1 MEWLLIVLGG
11 GGVAA
16 VGRYAWAKRAAR
28 RRAVA
33 ELADIRRLADDDVT
47 HFGEQL
53 GRLDESLAGRELDTD
68 TRYDYQAALDAY
80 ERAKRAAP
88 RLHSMESISA
98 VVDLLADG
106 RYALACVQARAAGR
120 PVPERRVP
128 CYFSPQH
135 GPSTTEVL
143 WTPPKGGTRRVPVC
157 AQDAARIAAGTEP
170 EVHYI
175 KYGELNVP
183 YWEAGDPNEA
193 YRFGFF
199 DSGGARAIAMNLR
212 LQQLGIDAGRGRRDP
227 GLLPRRRNR

>member
-11 GGVAA
+11 GAVAA
-16 VGRYAWAKRAAR
+16 GRYVWAKRAAR
-28 RRAVA
+28 RQAAA

-53 GRLDESLAGRELDTD
+53 SRLGESLAGRELDAD

-80 ERAKRAAP
+80 EQAKRAAP
-88 RLHSMESISA
+88 RLHTRESISA

-135 GPSTTEVL
+135 GPSTAEVL
-143 WTPPKGGTRRVPVC
+143 WTPPKGGGTRRVPVC

-175 KYGELNVP
+175 RYGELNVP
-183 YWEAGDPNEA
+183 YWEVGDPNEP
-193 YRFGFF
+193 YRFGLF
-199 DSGGARAIAMNLR
+199 DGGGARAIAINLR
-212 LQQLGIDAGRGRRDP
+212 LRHLGIDAGRGRRDP
-227 GLLPRRRNR
+227 GMLPRKHRW

>member
-1 MEWLLIVLGG
+1 MEWLLIVLGS

-16 VGRYAWAKRAAR
+16 AGRYAWAKRAAR
-28 RRAVA
+28 RQAAA
-33 ELADIRRLADDDVT
+33 ELADIRRHADEDVT
-47 HFGEQL
+47 YFGEQL
-53 GRLDESLAGRELDTD
+53 SRLDESLAGRELDAD

-80 ERAKRAAP
+80 EQAKRAAP
-88 RLHSMESISA
+88 RLHTRESISA
-98 VVDLLADG
+98 VVDLLTEG
-106 RYALACVQARAAGR
+106 RYALACVQARAAGK

-143 WTPPKGGTRRVPVC
+143 WTPSKGGTRRVPVC

-175 KYGELNVP
+175 RYGELNVP

-227 GLLPRRRNR
+227 GLLPRKRRK

>member
-16 VGRYAWAKRAAR
+16 AGRYVWAR
-28 RRAVA
+28 RAGRRKAAA
-33 ELADIRRLADDDVT
+33 ELADIRWLADDDVT

-53 GRLDESLAGRELDTD
+53 SRLDESLAGRELDAD

-80 ERAKRAAP
+80 EQAKRAAP
-88 RLHSMESISA
+88 RLHTRESISA
-98 VVDLLADG
+98 VVDLLTEG

-120 PVPERRVP
+120 PLPERRVP
-128 CYFSPQH
+128 CYFNPQH
-135 GPSTTEVL
+135 GPSTADVV

-175 KYGELNVP
+175 RYGELNVP
-183 YWEAGDPNEA
+183 YWEAGDPNEP
-193 YRFGFF
+193 YRFGLF
-199 DSGGARAIAMNLR
+199 DSGGARAIAINLR
-212 LQQLGIDAGRGRRDP
+212 LQQLGIDAGRGRKDP
-227 GLLPRRRNR
+227 GLLPRKRGK